1 MATVVNSK
9 VLTVLC
15 TLLKESVQPSRPPT
29 KLIAFERRLL
39 EDGMTMSTPL
49 GDYLILSERRGYNS
63 IEQLF
68 EELLEPLEIPK
79 QWIYISPEFPEDEV
93 SGYPGLTAV
102 DAVALLI
109 ELEHLG
115 LQVHPQNLIAV
126 LACELG
132 EKPLLTRSE
141 LSIVRYD
148 QDRRKQRITLSA
160 DLETVG
166 SDVSTTQHTD
176 ANGYQVTMTWSGSV
190 AIQLQVQGPDYVE
203 PLPQEFVTCDY
214 CKHQYLTNNSIEA
227 RIHASEHEWTEQLFD
242 PVPDGRF
249 AERLASS
256 AHAELVDSSSPLWM
270 HEAVYQRAKAFRREF
285 RYDRVQWDGSNERR
299 ASERWHGYLFA
310 GDSNGTIA
318 GACGFYHEGSGQ
330 EAGRWGLHWIW
341 LAPKFRRQGILK
353 AHWDDFLSRYG
364 DFYIEPPISEA
375 MQGFIRKHG
384 SDCQKMKLQPQS
396 NQEA

>member
-1 MATVVNSK
+1 MATVVKSE

-39 EDGMTMSTPL
+39 KDGMTTSTPL

-63 IEQLF
+63 IERLF

-79 QWIYISPEFPEDEV
+79 QWVYISPEFPEDEAY
-93 SGYPGLTAV
+93 GYPGLTAV

-132 EKPLLTRSE
+132 KKQLLTQSE
-141 LSIVRYD
+141 LLIVRYD
-148 QDRRKQRITLSA
+148 QDRRKRQITLRA
-160 DLETVG
+160 DLKAVG
-166 SDVSTTQHTD
+166 SDISTTHHTD
-176 ANGYQVTMTWSGSV
+176 ANGYQVTMTWAGSV

-203 PLPQEFVTCDY
+203 PLPQEFVTCEY
-214 CKHQYLTNNSIEA
+214 CKHQYLTNDSMEA
-227 RIHASEHEWTEQLFD
+227 RAHASEHEWTEQLFD
-242 PVPDGRF
+242 PVPDARF

-270 HEAVYQRAKAFRREF
+270 HEAVYQRARAFRREF

-299 ASERWHGYLFA
+299 ASEGWHGYLFA
-310 GDSNGTIA
+310 GDSYGTIA
-318 GACGFYHEGSGQ
+318 GACGFYHGRSDQ
-330 EAGRWGLHWIW
+330 EAGQWGLHWIW
-341 LAPKFRRQGILK
+341 LAPKFRHQGILK
-353 AHWDDFLSRYG
+353 AHWADFLSRYG
-364 DFYIEPPISEA
+364 EFYVEPPISEA

-384 SDCQKMKLQPQS
+384 SDCQKMQLQPQP

>member
-1 MATVVNSK
+1 MATVVKSK

-15 TLLKESVQPSRPPT
+15 TLLKESVQHSNPPT

-39 EDGMTMSTPL
+39 EDGMTTSTPL
-49 GDYLILSERRGYNS
+49 GDYLILFERRGYNS
-63 IEQLF
+63 IERLF

-79 QWIYISPEFPEDEV
+79 QWVYISPEFPEDEV
-93 SGYPGLTAV
+93 SGYSGLTAV

-115 LQVHPQNLIAV
+115 LQVHPQNLITV
-126 LACELG
+126 LACEFG
-132 EKPLLTRSE
+132 EKRLLTRSE

-148 QDRRKQRITLSA
+148 QDRRKRRITLSA

-176 ANGYQVTMTWSGSV
+176 ANGYQVTMTWAGSV

-214 CKHQYLTNNSIEA
+214 CKHQYFTNNSIEA
-227 RIHASEHEWTEQLFD
+227 RNHASEHEWTEQLFD

-270 HEAVYQRAKAFRREF
+270 HEAVYQRARAFRREF
-285 RYDRVQWDGSNERR
+285 RYDMVQWDGSNERR

-310 GDSNGTIA
+310 GNSNGTIA
-318 GACGFYHEGSGQ
+318 GACGFYHEESGQ
-330 EAGRWGLHWIW
+330 EAGQWGLHWIW

-353 AHWDDFLSRYG
+353 AHWDYFLSRYG
-364 DFYIEPPISEA
+364 DFYIEHPISEA

-384 SDCQKMKLQPQS
+384 SDCQKMQLQPQP

>member
-1 MATVVNSK
+1 MATVVKSK

-39 EDGMTMSTPL
+39 EDGMTTNTPL
-49 GDYLILSERRGYNS
+49 GDYLILSERRGYNA
-63 IEQLF
+63 IERLF
-68 EELLEPLEIPK
+68 EEMLEPLEIPK
-79 QWIYISPEFPEDEV
+79 QWVYVSPEFPEDEV
-93 SGYPGLTAV
+93 SGYPGLIAI

-115 LQVHPQNLIAV
+115 LQVHPQNLVAA
-126 LACELG
+126 LAREL
-132 EKPLLTRSE
+132 EKKRLLTHSE
-141 LSIVRYD
+141 LSIVRYR

-176 ANGYQVTMTWSGSV
+176 ANGYEITMTWAGNV
-190 AIQLQVQGPDYVE
+190 AIQLQVKGPDYVE

-214 CKHQYLTNNSIEA
+214 CKHEYLSNNSIEA
-227 RIHASEHEWTEQLFD
+227 RIHASEHEWTKQLFD
-242 PVPDGRF
+242 PGPDERF
-249 AERLASS
+249 AERLASG
-256 AHAELVDSSSPLWM
+256 AQAVLVDSSSPLWM
-270 HEAVYQRAKAFRREF
+270 HEAVFQRARAFRREF
-285 RYDRVQWDGSNERR
+285 RYDRVQWDGSIERP
-299 ASERWHGYLFA
+299 ASKEWHGYLFA
-310 GDSNGTIA
+310 GDSKGTIA
-318 GACGFYHEGSGQ
+318 GACGFYHEESGQ

-341 LAPKFRRQGILK
+341 LAPKFRRGGILK
-353 AHWDDFLSRYG
+353 ARWDDFLSRYG

-384 SDCQKMKLQPQS
+384 SDSQKLQLQHQS